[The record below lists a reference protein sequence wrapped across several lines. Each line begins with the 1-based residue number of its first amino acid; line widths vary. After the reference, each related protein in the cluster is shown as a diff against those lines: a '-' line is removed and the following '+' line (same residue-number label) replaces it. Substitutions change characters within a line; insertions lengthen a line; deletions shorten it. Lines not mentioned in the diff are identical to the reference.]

1 MHDRAALDPIHKKL
15 SSWRPGGREPKAQPR
30 LGTTSWR
37 ESFEQRL
44 RTQFELSWLT
54 HLKSV
59 ATGPPTF
66 AAGNEA
72 SYLHDGRD
80 QLAWMLAAIGAAK
93 RRVDLEMYIVEGDA
107 TGRRVRDA
115 LVAAA
120 ERGVVVRV
128 LYDAIGSARL
138 GHAFFE
144 PVERA
149 GGHVIDFNPVAPW
162 RLRVSRLGKLQSWE
176 PTRRDHR
183 KLLVCD
189 APTRW
194 APALREPGT
203 APPERSELDP
213 CDGAIAITGGRN
225 VGDVYLSHALGE
237 GQWRDCGVVVMGPVV
252 LALAA
257 EFDAMWQH
265 ASGPQVDPPSLACPP
280 VGDLWVLPLA
290 SQPGFVNL
298 LHWAMSR
305 LAGSVQHELR
315 VSSAYFIPTTRWRRA
330 LVRAASAGR
339 RCIVLVPRE
348 SDVPVV
354 DAASRHLWG
363 KILRG
368 GVEVHRYGEE
378 ILHEKTLV
386 FDRVLTVIGS
396 SNLDPRSFRYNYEL
410 SLLVVGERFAEPV
423 VRYHEHDV
431 ARSERY
437 TLEDWRRRETSEQLV
452 DWFWSLFRGQ
462 L

>member
-1 MHDRAALDPIHKKL
+1 
-15 SSWRPGGREPKAQPR
+15 
-30 LGTTSWR
+30 
-37 ESFEQRL
+37 
-44 RTQFELSWLT
+44 
-54 HLKSV
+54 
-59 ATGPPTF
+59 
-66 AAGNEA
+66 
-72 SYLHDGRD
+72 
-80 QLAWMLAAIGAAK
+80 MLAAIAAAK
-93 RRVDLEMYIVEGDA
+93 RRVDLEMYIFENDA
-107 TGRRVRDA
+107 TGQRVRDA

-120 ERGVVVRV
+120 KRGVVVRV
-128 LYDAIGSARL
+128 LYDAIGSASL

-144 PVERA
+144 PIERA
-149 GGHVIDFNPVAPW
+149 GGHVIDFNPIAPW

-176 PTRRDHR
+176 PTQRDHR

-189 APTRW
+189 APARW
-194 APALREPGT
+194 APSIRNPS
-203 APPERSELDP
+203 APPPDVSDVEP
-213 CDGAIAITGGRN
+213 IDGAIAITGGRN

-252 LALAA
+252 HQLAA
-257 EFDAMWQH
+257 AFDAMWQH
-265 ASGPQVDPPSLACPP
+265 ASGPPLDGPAIACPA
-280 VGDLWVLPLA
+280 VGDVWVLPLA

-368 GVEVHRYGEE
+368 GVEVHRYGDEV
-378 ILHEKTLV
+378 LHEKTLV

-423 VRYHEHDV
+423 VRHHEDDV
-431 ARSERY
+431 ARSQPY
-437 TLEDWRRRETSEQLV
+437 TLEDWRRRHTSEQLG